1 LNYAAGLG
9 GKISNTLLN
18 KHIYYI
24 MSTLFSPLTLER
36 LTLKNR
42 LVVAA
47 MCQYSAVDGFANDWH
62 LVHLGSRAVGGA
74 ALVITE
80 ATSVSPEGRISPE
93 DLGIWQDGHI
103 EKLKQITDF
112 IHKQGALAAVQ
123 LAHAG
128 RKASTMAPWKGR
140 TQLTPSTG
148 GWKTLAPS
156 AIPFNDTD
164 DAPLALS
171 SSQIEALI
179 EAFAQGARRAG
190 EAGFDVIEIHGAHGY
205 LIHQF
210 LSPLSNQRTDEYG
223 GSFENRIRFLLEV
236 TMAVK
241 SELTAKQSLW
251 VRLSATDWADQK
263 GGWTAAETVQ
273 LSAILK
279 QQGVELIDTST
290 GGLIPGVQIPVGPGY
305 QVAFAA
311 AIKKEA
317 GIKTGAVGLITDALQ
332 AEAILN
338 EGSAD
343 VILMARALLRDPYLP
358 LHAQM
363 QLDGNA
369 DYPIQYERAKPHK

>member
-1 LNYAAGLG
+1 
-9 GKISNTLLN
+9 
-18 KHIYYI
+18 
-24 MSTLFSPLTLER
+24 MSTLFSALPLEH

-42 LVVAA
+42 LIVAA
-47 MCQYSAVDGFANDWH
+47 MCQYSSKDGFANDWH

-80 ATSVSPEGRISPE
+80 ATAVSPEGRISPE

-103 EKLKQITDF
+103 EKLKQITGF
-112 IHKQGALAAVQ
+112 IHSQGALAGIQ

-128 RKASTMAPWKGR
+128 RKASTMVPWKGR

-156 AIPFNDTD
+156 ALAFNSGD
-164 DAPLALS
+164 DAPQALTGV
-171 SSQIEALI
+171 QIDALI
-179 EAFAQGARRAG
+179 EAFALGARRAIK
-190 EAGFDVIEIHGAHGY
+190 AGFDVIEIHGAHGY

-223 GSFENRIRFLLEV
+223 GSFENRIRFLLKV
-236 TMAVK
+236 VQAV
-241 SELTAKQSLW
+241 SAELTGAQSLW
-251 VRLSATDWADQK
+251 VRLSATDWADQA
-263 GGWTAAETVQ
+263 GGWTAGETIR
-273 LSAILK
+273 LSAALK
-279 QQGVELIDTST
+279 PLGVELIDTST

-317 GIKTGAVGLITDALQ
+317 NIKTGAVGLITDAAQ

-338 EGSAD
+338 AGQAD

-358 LHAQM
+358 LHAEM
-363 QLDGNA
+363 QLDG
-369 DYPIQYERAKPHK
+369 DTTYPVQYERAKPHK

>member
-1 LNYAAGLG
+1 
-9 GKISNTLLN
+9 
-18 KHIYYI
+18 
-24 MSTLFSPLTLER
+24 MSTLFSPLPLEQ
-36 LTLKNR
+36 LILKNR

-80 ATSVSPEGRISPE
+80 ATAVSPEGRISPE

-128 RKASTMAPWKGR
+128 RKASTMVPWKGR

-156 AIPFNDTD
+156 AIPFNQED
-164 DAPLALS
+164 DVPLALS

-179 EAFAQGARRAG
+179 EAFAQGARRAR

-223 GSFENRIRFLLEV
+223 GSFENRTRFLLEV
-236 TMAVK
+236 TKAVK
-241 SELTAKQSLW
+241 SELTGKQSLW
-251 VRLSATDWADQK
+251 VRLSATDWADQ
-263 GGWTAAETVQ
+263 GAGWTPEQTVR

-279 QQGVELIDTST
+279 AQGVELIDTST
-290 GGLIPGVQIPVGPGY
+290 GGLIPGVKIPVDPGY
-305 QVAFAA
+305 QVPFAA

-317 GIKTGAVGLITDALQ
+317 GIKTGAVGLITDALH

-369 DYPIQYERAKPHK
+369 DYPIQYERAKPHKP